1 MDSYYILSDI
11 TGINNLREKSFSYF
25 GDKFKRMIG
34 LPCSSIKSSKR
45 DSIIFIIYAIFGGS
59 MMALFFLLP
68 IIRGISYLLKE
79 GNSSV
84 KIFWLAIILLIIGYQ
99 SLSYLFEKIRNIK
112 HYEKKLS

>member
-1 MDSYYILSDI
+1 MGKL
-11 TGINNLREKSFSYF
+11 T
-25 GDKFKRMIG
+25 
-34 LPCSSIKSSKR
+34 PCSSIKSSKR